1 MPELAYLSYNDCG
14 SGQPILFIHGW
25 CMSSEIWGF
34 QREDMAAHYRFL
46 ALDLH
51 GHGASG
57 LPVTRKNGFAAYA
70 DDIVMLMEQLNLQ
83 EVIAVGWSLGAQALL
98 KAYARLKG
106 RLAAV
111 VLVGATPRF
120 TAAPHFPYG
129 LQAKEAE
136 GMRLKVRRNLGRALE
151 GFHRN
156 LFAPGELD
164 EPVHAKQVAQVL
176 ERVAMPSPEAALEGL
191 DGLMQEELLV
201 EATRLDVPTL
211 LLHGD
216 QDRVCLPQASRWL
229 EQHIIGCQRYT
240 FAGCG
245 HAPFLSRPAAFNQA
259 LLTFVEELRRHD

>member
-1 MPELAYLSYNDCG
+1 MQKLAHLAYDDYGC
-14 SGQPILFIHGW
+14 GQPVLFIHGW
-25 CMSSEIWGF
+25 CMSSAIWAC
-34 QREDMAAHYRFL
+34 QQEPLATHHRFL

-57 LPVTRKNGFAAYA
+57 LPDCKRNGFAAYA
-70 DDIVMLMEQLNLQ
+70 DDVVMLIEQLNLQ
-83 EVIAVGWSLGAQALL
+83 DVVAVGWSLGAQALL
-98 KAYARLKG
+98 KAYARLNG
-106 RLAAV
+106 RLSAV

-164 EPVHAKQVAQVL
+164 DPVCANQVARVL

-191 DGLMQEELLV
+191 DGLMQEELLE
-201 EATRLDVPTL
+201 EAAMLRLPTL

-216 QDRVCLPQASRWL
+216 QDRVCLPQATLWL
-229 EQHIIGCQRYT
+229 EQHIAGARRHMFT
-240 FAGCG
+240 GCG
-245 HAPFLSRPAAFNQA
+245 HAPFLSRPDAFNQT
-259 LLTFVEELRRHD
+259 LLTFVEELHRHD